1 MGNVTTSMLIKGNN
15 IFAPKL
21 IPNVVDPNSGS
32 DAKISCNMFKSES
45 KYAAD
50 RKASFDHYIRS

>member
-21 IPNVVDPNSGS
+21 IPNVVDPKLRLRCKNQLQ
-32 DAKISCNMFKSES
+32 
-45 KYAAD
+45 
-50 RKASFDHYIRS
+50 HV